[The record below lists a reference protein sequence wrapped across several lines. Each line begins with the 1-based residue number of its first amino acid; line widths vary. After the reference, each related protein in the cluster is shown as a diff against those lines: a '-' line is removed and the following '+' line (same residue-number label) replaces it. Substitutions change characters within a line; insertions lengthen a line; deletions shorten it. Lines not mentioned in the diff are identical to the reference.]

1 MYAAR
6 VCPFTK
12 QAPQYPSLVYFGKPF
27 SDMMYHYSTL
37 LDKAHF
43 WVERER
49 IRRIIV
55 RDIVGIFASG
65 LCLVHCVLTPVL
77 PVLGGLGFLGAF
89 LEERLLHLALLVPA
103 LILAL
108 ASFPTACRH
117 HQRHAIMVVGFSGAL
132 LLMVALYL
140 AGIWEILVSIV
151 GAGLLIMAHWINR
164 RLMLRVAPA
173 D

>member
-1 MYAAR
+1 M
-6 VCPFTK
+6 
-12 QAPQYPSLVYFGKPF
+12 
-27 SDMMYHYSTL
+27 
-37 LDKAHF
+37 
-43 WVERER
+43 
-49 IRRIIV
+49 

-77 PVLGGLGFLGAF
+77 PALGGLGFLGRF
-89 LEERLLHLALLVPA
+89 LEEGLLHLALLVPA

-108 ASFPTACRH
+108 ASFPTSCRH

-132 LLMVALYL
+132 LLIVALYL
-140 AGIWEILVSIV
+140 TGIWEILVSIV

-164 RLMLRVAPA
+164 RLILRMAPA